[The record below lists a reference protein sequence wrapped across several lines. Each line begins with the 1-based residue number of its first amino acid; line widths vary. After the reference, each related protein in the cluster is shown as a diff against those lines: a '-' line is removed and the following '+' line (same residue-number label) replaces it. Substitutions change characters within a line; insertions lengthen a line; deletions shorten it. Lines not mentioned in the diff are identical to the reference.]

1 MYVSKIQ
8 MRLVSYSG
16 SFGYDAKINK
26 KNAA

>member
-16 SFGYDAKINK
+16 NFGYGTKINK